1 MKTARQKAAANARY
15 RSKFKRA
22 VRKGAANRNIS
33 EAGVSLIE
41 DGEEE

>member
-1 MKTARQKAAANARY
+1 MPSARKKKAANARY

-22 VRKGAANRNIS
+22 VRKGAVNKDIS

-41 DGEEE
+41 VGEEE